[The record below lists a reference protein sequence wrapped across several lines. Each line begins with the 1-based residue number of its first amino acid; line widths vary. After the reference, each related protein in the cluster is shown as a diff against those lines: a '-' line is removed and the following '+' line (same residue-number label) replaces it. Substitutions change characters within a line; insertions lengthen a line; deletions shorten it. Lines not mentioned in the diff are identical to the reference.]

1 MSDEKPSFFARLFLL
16 AWVAYFRTLFDAEFA
31 AGVARLRSGAPA
43 LPPPRRR
50 DEDDDEP
57 AEKPKKKRAEKKK
70 AEPAPVLKAAG
81 PEAALQLL
89 GLLQR
94 EGRFVD
100 FLQEDL
106 SGASDEDIGAAARVV
121 HEGCKKAVDEHFT
134 IAPVHDADEGDTVK
148 VEAGFDAH
156 EIRLTGNVVGDAPY
170 SGQLTHRG
178 WKVTDVRLPK
188 MSEKHD
194 PKIVAPAEVELA

>member
-1 MSDEKPSFFARLFLL
+1 MSDENPSFFARLFLL
-16 AWVAYFRTLFDAEFA
+16 AWVAYFRTLFDADFA
-31 AGVARLRSGAPA
+31 AGVARLRAGEPA
-43 LPPPRRR
+43 LPPPR
-50 DEDDDEP
+50 EE
-57 AEKPKKKRAEKKK
+57 EPKKKAKAKEKKR
-70 AEPAPVLKAAG
+70 AEPAPVLKTAG

-100 FLQEDL
+100 FLEEDL
-106 SGASDEDIGAAARVV
+106 SGASDADIGAAARVV

-134 IAPVHDADEGDTVK
+134 IEPVHASDEGDTVK
-148 VEAGFDAH
+148 VEEGFDAH
-156 EIRLTGNVVGDAPY
+156 EIRLTGNVVGEPPY

-178 WKVTDVRLPK
+178 WKCDDVRLPK

-194 PKIVAPAEVELA
+194 PRVIAPAEVELS

>member
-31 AGVARLRSGAPA
+31 AGVARLRSGQPA
-43 LPPPRRR
+43 LPPPK
-50 DEDDDEP
+50 EEEP
-57 AEKPKKKRAEKKK
+57 EEKPKKKAKPEPKKP
-70 AEPAPVLKAAG
+70 EPAPVLKAAG

-106 SGASDEDIGAAARVV
+106 SGASDGDIGAAARVV

-134 IAPVHDADEGDTVK
+134 IEAVHAADEGDRVK
-148 VEAGFDAH
+148 VEEGFDAH
-156 EIRLTGNVVGDAPY
+156 EIRLTGNVVGDPPY
-170 SGQLTHRG
+170 TGQLTHRG
-178 WKVTDVRLPK
+178 WKCTDVRLPK

-194 PKIVAPAEVELA
+194 PKVIAPAEVELS

>member
-1 MSDEKPSFFARLFLL
+1 MSDETPSFFTRFFL

-31 AGVARLRSGAPA
+31 AGVVRLRAGEPA
-43 LPPPRRR
+43 LPPPR
-50 DEDDDEP
+50 EEEP
-57 AEKPKKKRAEKKK
+57 AERKKKKKAKPEK

-100 FLQEDL
+100 FLEEDL

-121 HEGCKKAVDEHFT
+121 HEGCKKAVGEHFT
-134 IAPVHDADEGDTVK
+134 IEPVHASDEGDAVK
-148 VEAGFDAH
+148 VEEGFDAH
-156 EIRLTGNVVGDAPY
+156 EIRLTGNVVGDPPY

-178 WKVTDVRLPK
+178 WKCTDVRLPK

-194 PKIVAPAEVELA
+194 PKIIAPAEVELP

>member
-1 MSDEKPSFFARLFLL
+1 MSDDEKPSFFARLFLL

-31 AGVARLRSGAPA
+31 AGVARLRAGQPA
-43 LPPPRRR
+43 LPPPR
-50 DEDDDEP
+50 EEEP
-57 AEKPKKKRAEKKK
+57 EEKPKNKAAKEAKKKR

-100 FLQEDL
+100 FLEEDL
-106 SGASDEDIGAAARVV
+106 SGASDGDIGAAARVV
-121 HEGCKKAVDEHFT
+121 HEGCKKAIDEHFT

-148 VEAGFDAH
+148 VAEGFDAH
-156 EIRLTGNVVGDAPY
+156 EIRLTGNVLGDPPY

-178 WKVTDVRLPK
+178 WKVTEVRLPK